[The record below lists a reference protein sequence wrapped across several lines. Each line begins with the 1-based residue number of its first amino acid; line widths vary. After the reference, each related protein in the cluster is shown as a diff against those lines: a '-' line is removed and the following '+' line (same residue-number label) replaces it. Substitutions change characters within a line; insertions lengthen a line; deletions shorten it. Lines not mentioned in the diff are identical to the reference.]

1 MVFIR
6 RAERATPRWDALGCA
21 VDEDALAHFREEPGT
36 LADKRWLQLTW
47 LMPEKENAPCW
58 WLITPGEEDLTKP
71 PTILSRSLLGLRLEL
86 NQTRMATSQKLRHT
100 YEARA
105 EANAA
110 AVDVLHHNEHLWH
123 GCSKT

>member
-1 MVFIR
+1 
-6 RAERATPRWDALGCA
+6 
-21 VDEDALAHFREEPGT
+21 
-36 LADKRWLQLTW
+36 
-47 LMPEKENAPCW
+47 MPEKENAPCW
-58 WLITPGEEDLTKP
+58 WLINPGEEDLTKP

-110 AVDVLHHNEHLWH
+110 AVDVLHHN
-123 GCSKT
+123 